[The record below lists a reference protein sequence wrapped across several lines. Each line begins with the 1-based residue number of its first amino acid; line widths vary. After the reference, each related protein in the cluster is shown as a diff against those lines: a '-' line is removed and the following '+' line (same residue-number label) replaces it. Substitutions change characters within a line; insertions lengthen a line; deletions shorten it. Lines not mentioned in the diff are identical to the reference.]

1 MRKKMN
7 PIFLKESG
15 MLRGLE
21 FSKRITDDLI
31 QRLVDEKEVE
41 LDNLESI
48 LHQWSVESTLAALYG
63 STYFQTRCQIDLNT
77 FIQSVHD
84 MFDNSAILQTQ
95 SASIACQSN
104 SIPWQNFCRSACG
117 AFDFLHDHFSDTSK
131 LDDGMITLISNK
143 FDNDE
148 EVVLRIVNDLII
160 AAADTTSYTT
170 LWTMYL
176 LAQNPQY
183 QSGMKAK
190 EVCKES
196 MRLFPV
202 APFLT
207 RIQQDPIHVA
217 DYLIE
222 AGQLVLISLYAMGRD
237 EKYFPDADQF
247 KPERWLRIHTKLA
260 GVLHPFA
267 SLPFSFG
274 VRSCIGKKLAEHQ
287 MEYFLCEFFKKF
299 RLESHDD
306 SVPEMRMK
314 LIGLPDRKMKLKKI
328 LL

>member
-7 PIFLKESG
+7 PIFLKQSG
-15 MLRGLE
+15 ILQGLE
-21 FSKRITDDLI
+21 FSKKITDDLI
-31 QRLVDEKEVE
+31 QRLAEENKVGIENFEA
-41 LDNLESI
+41 I

-63 STYFQTRCQIDLNT
+63 STYFQNRCQIDLNT
-77 FIQSVHD
+77 FIQFVHD
-84 MFDNSAILQTQ
+84 MFDNSATLQTQ
-95 SASIACQSN
+95 SASKACESN
-104 SIPWQNFCRSACG
+104 SVPWQNFCQSAFG
-117 AFDFLHDHFSDTSK
+117 AFNFLNEHFSDTSK
-131 LDDGMITLISNK
+131 SDGMIALISKK

-148 EVVLRIVNDLII
+148 EVLRIVNDLII

-183 QSGMKAK
+183 QSEMKAK
-190 EVCKES
+190 EACKES

-207 RIQQDPIHVA
+207 RIQQDPIQVA

-237 EKYFPDADQF
+237 EKYFTDADQF
-247 KPERWLRIHTKLA
+247 KPDRWMRIDTKLA

-287 MEYFLCEFFKKF
+287 MEYFLSEFFKRF
-299 RLESHDD
+299 RLECHDD
-306 SVPEMRMK
+306 AVEMSMK
-314 LIGLPDRKMKLKKI
+314 LIGLPDRKMKFKKI